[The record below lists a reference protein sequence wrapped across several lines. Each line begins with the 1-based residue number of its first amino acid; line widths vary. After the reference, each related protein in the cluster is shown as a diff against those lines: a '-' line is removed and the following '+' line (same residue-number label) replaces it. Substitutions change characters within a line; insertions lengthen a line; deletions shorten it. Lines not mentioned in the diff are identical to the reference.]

1 VWLTTFIFIK
11 ESDMSEKLESNVVD
25 SVANT
30 NFKNL
35 GEFPSMHFQ
44 SMMEDNRIISKQMN
58 ENLVRGSARL
68 NGALDSLIVRGVKD
82 IAEPDM
88 GEATSVVKMGTG
100 VDPQSQGHLLSQAI
114 AQMASAVGA
123 IQQYAKIAQTTIPV
137 TGQQNTP

>member
-1 VWLTTFIFIK
+1 M
-11 ESDMSEKLESNVVD
+11 SDTLESNVVD

-35 GEFPSMHFQ
+35 GEFPSLHFQ
-44 SMMEDNRIISKQMN
+44 SMLEDNRIIAKQMN

-88 GEATSVVKMGTG
+88 EQAMAQVKLGTG
-100 VDPQSQGHLLSQAI
+100 VDPQSQGFLLSQAV
-114 AQMASAVGA
+114 AQLAAAVSG
-123 IQQYAKIAQTTIPV
+123 IQQYAKIAQTTSPV
-137 TGQQNTP
+137 TG

>member
-1 VWLTTFIFIK
+1 
-11 ESDMSEKLESNVVD
+11 MSEKLESNVVD

-35 GEFPSMHFQ
+35 GEFPSLHFQ
-44 SMMEDNRIISKQMN
+44 SMLEDNRIIAKQMN

-88 GEATSVVKMGTG
+88 MEATSLVKAGTG
-100 VDPQSQGHLLSQAI
+100 VDPQSQGHLLAQAV
-114 AQMASAVGA
+114 AQMASAVAA
-123 IQQYAKIAQTTIPV
+123 IQQYGKIAVTTIPV
-137 TGQQNTP
+137 TGQQNQP